1 MAPNQ
6 PKPLK
11 FLAYYRVSTHK
22 QRISGLGRQAQE
34 EAVRAYVEANGGILV
49 DYREEVESGKRK
61 DRPKLLEALKLC
73 RVHKAI
79 LVVAKLDRLA
89 RNVAFVSGLMEA
101 GVDFRAVDYPTAN
114 KAFIQML
121 SVFAEYERD
130 MISARTKAALQATKK
145 NGKKLGGYRGK
156 PGTAQTIALARAAKT
171 SKADRRASD
180 LGPVLAD
187 IRQAGHTALDAIARQ
202 LNERDIPTPRG
213 KLWRRQQVGRLLERI
228 EA

>member
-11 FLAYYRVSTHK
+11 FVAYYRVSTHK
-22 QRISGLGRQAQE
+22 QGISGLGRQAQE
-34 EAVRAYVEANGGILV
+34 EAVKAYVTANGGTLV
-49 DYREEVESGKRK
+49 DFREEVESGKRK
-61 DRPKLLEALKLC
+61 DRPKLLEALKMC

-101 GVDFRAVDYPTAN
+101 GVNFVAVDFPQADRT
-114 KAFIQML
+114 FIQML
-121 SVFAEYERD
+121 SVFAEYERR
-130 MISARTKAALQATKK
+130 MISERTKAALAKSK
-145 NGKKLGGYRGK
+145 KKLGGYRGK

-171 SKADRRASD
+171 RNADRRAND

-187 IRQAGHTALDAIARQ
+187 IRQAGHTSLDAIARQ

-228 EA
+228 DPLA